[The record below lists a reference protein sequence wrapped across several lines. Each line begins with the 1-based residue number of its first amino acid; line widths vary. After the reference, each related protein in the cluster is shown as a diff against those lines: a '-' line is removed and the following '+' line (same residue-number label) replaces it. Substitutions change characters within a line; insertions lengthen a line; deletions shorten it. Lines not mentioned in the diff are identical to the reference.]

1 MTIIDE
7 VTLLM
12 FLFAAIATCS
22 VMVSLMT
29 ISTDVIVPVKISGL
43 VTDIIFSV
51 YSVTILVS

>member
-29 ISTDVIVPVKISGL
+29 ISTDVIVPVKIQVWL
-43 VTDIIFSV
+43 LT
-51 YSVTILVS
+51 